1 MPRTWARYAR
11 RRRARRERGGARAGS
26 RDAGRDEYQCEVPM
40 LRTLTPQDLQRLLGF
55 LALGLVVIGN
65 ACGNVLLKLGANARG
80 PALFGPVAW
89 QTLGGVA
96 CFGAGIGLYAWA
108 LRQFELHVAQV
119 VVSLQYVAAMFL
131 ASWVLGE
138 QISPGQW
145 LGIALIAAGLYM
157 CLR

>member
-1 MPRTWARYAR
+1 
-11 RRRARRERGGARAGS
+11 
-26 RDAGRDEYQCEVPM
+26 
-40 LRTLTPQDLQRLLGF
+40 
-55 LALGLVVIGN
+55 
-65 ACGNVLLKLGANARG
+65 
-80 PALFGPVAW
+80 
-89 QTLGGVA
+89 
-96 CFGAGIGLYAWA
+96 

-145 LGIALIAAGLYM
+145 LGITLIAAGLYM